1 MIELRDY
8 QEEISTKAANL
19 LRSKGIAYLAM
30 EVRTGKTL
38 TALATA
44 SKFGAE
50 RILFVTKKK
59 AITDIEAQIG
69 SMELS
74 GKVFVTN
81 YDKLHKVNISYD
93 LVIIDEAHSLGAFP
107 VPSGRVGEVKR
118 ICKGLPIIY
127 LSGTPT
133 PESYSQIFHQ
143 LSVSSFSPF
152 SEYKNFYQWAK
163 DFVQLRK
170 KYVFN
175 KAINDYSDANEKLI
189 KDYTGHLFFTYT
201 QQEAGFM
208 QLVQENILHVK
219 MEESTYKFANRMRID
234 KIVTNKEGKTVLGD
248 TAVKLMNKLHQI
260 YSGSVIVDEPEREGK
275 VFDYTKAEFIKQYFQ
290 GKKIAIFYKF
300 VSEAYALRWVFGSV
314 YDDPQAFN
322 EAESGVFISQIVS
335 GREGINLSTADALV
349 FYNIDFSATSYWQ
362 SRARIQT
369 KNRIKDAQIYWIFA
383 EGGIEDKIYKAV
395 MDKKDYTLSHFKK
408 DFAI

>member
-1 MIELRDY
+1 MVLRDY

-30 EVRTGKTL
+30 EVRTGKTI
-38 TALATA
+38 TAMATA
-44 SKFGAE
+44 SKFGAKN
-50 RILFVTKKK
+50 ILFVTKKK
-59 AITDIEAQIG
+59 AMTDIEVQIG
-69 SMELS
+69 CNNVFIINYEQLHNVK
-74 GKVFVTN
+74 GK
-81 YDKLHKVNISYD
+81 YD

-107 VPSGRVGEVKR
+107 VPSVRVKELKR
-118 ICKGLPIIY
+118 ICAGLPIIY

-152 SEYKNFYQWAK
+152 SEYRNFYQWAK
-163 DFVQLRK
+163 DFVELRK

-175 KAINDYSDANEKLI
+175 KAINDYSKANEKLI
-189 KDYTGHLFFTYT
+189 REYTGHLFFTFT

-208 QLVQENILHVK
+208 QLVQENILYVK
-219 MEESTYKFANRMRID
+219 MENSTYKLADRLRID
-234 KIVTNKEGKTVLGD
+234 KIVLNKEGKAVLAE
-248 TAVKLMNKLHQI
+248 TAVKLMSKLHQI
-260 YSGSVIVDEPEREGK
+260 YSGTVLIDEPEREGK
-275 VFDYTKAEFIKQYFQ
+275 VFDYTKAEFIKHYFA

-300 VSEAYALRWVFGSV
+300 VSEAYAIRWIFGSV
-314 YDDPQAFN
+314 FDDPQAFN
-322 EAESGVFISQIVS
+322 EADSGVFISQIVS

-369 KNRIKDAQIYWIFA
+369 KDREKDAQIYWIFA

-408 DFAI
+408 DFLI